1 MRELTFVLEDEE
13 LYSIIETEAEDSGR
27 TIQEILVEALR
38 VWKVETELDEEEHAK
53 VEQACL
59 EWEKSG
65 GTEARAF
72 FDGLREEEA
81 RVNS

>member
-13 LYSIIETEAEDSGR
+13 LYSIIETEAKESGR
-27 TIQEILVEALR
+27 TIQEIIVEALR
-38 VWKVETELDEEEHAK
+38 VWKVETELDDEELAR

-59 EWEKSG
+59 EWEKNG
-65 GTEARAF
+65 GMEAGAF
-72 FDGLREEEA
+72 FNTLREEEA

>member
-13 LYSIIETEAEDSGR
+13 LYSIIETEAKDSGR
-27 TIQEILVEALR
+27 TIQDILVEALR

-59 EWEKSG
+59 EWEMNG
-65 GTEARAF
+65 GTEAGVF
-72 FDGLREEEA
+72 FDSLREEEA
-81 RVNS
+81 RVSN